1 MKKVVIDCDPGIDDA
16 MALLMAFASDEI
28 DVLGITAVS
37 GNVPVENTAEN
48 ALALTELA
56 GLDIEVASGACK
68 PLSRSP
74 HHAYHVHGDNGLG
87 GVNLPAKGKLSSR
100 TAVEL
105 LIDKINAHPGEV
117 EIIALGPL
125 TNIALLLKDYPEAAD
140 KIKKVIIMGGALKGG
155 NATDFAEFNIYAD
168 PHAADIVFSSGV
180 PVDMYGLDVTNR
192 VLLSAD
198 EVKKLADM
206 GGKVLT
212 PLAKMLNF
220 YLSFYKSVGFEGLGM
235 HDPFTVACVID
246 PSLANM
252 LDVAIRVECDDSVT
266 LGQTMVIEGEPAHCR
281 AAVEPDSEGF
291 KNLFMDLMES
301 FL

>member
-56 GLDIEVASGACK
+56 GQDIEVAAGACK
-68 PLSRSP
+68 PLSKAP

-87 GVNLPAKGKLSSR
+87 GVSLPAKGKLSSS

-105 LIDKINAHPGEV
+105 LIDRIKAHPGEI

-125 TNIALLLKDYPEAAD
+125 TNIALLLKDYPEAVGQ
-140 KIKKVIIMGGALKGG
+140 IKKIIIMGGALKGG

-168 PHAADIVFSSGV
+168 PHAADIVFTSGV
-180 PVDMYGLDVTNR
+180 PVDMYGLDATNR
-192 VLLSAD
+192 VLLSPE
-198 EVKKLADM
+198 EVKGLASM

-212 PLAKMLNF
+212 PLAKMLDF
-220 YLSFYKSVGFEGLGM
+220 YLSFYKSV
-235 HDPFTVACVID
+235 
-246 PSLANM
+246 
-252 LDVAIRVECDDSVT
+252 
-266 LGQTMVIEGEPAHCR
+266 
-281 AAVEPDSEGF
+281 
-291 KNLFMDLMES
+291 
-301 FL
+301 